1 MKIISV
7 LEQGVI
13 NACQN
18 LFGAAPD
25 KVQIQLTTKDFE
37 GQWTVVVFPLL
48 RLSKLSPE
56 KTGEVIGD
64 YLTQNTNE
72 VSSFNVVKGFLNLSI
87 ADGYWVE
94 MLNEAHQTATYGFAK
109 PDSQPL
115 VLVEYSSP
123 NTNKPLHLGHL
134 RNNFLGYS
142 VSEILKA
149 AGHSVQKVQVIND
162 RGIHICKSMVAWQ
175 KFGNGETPHST
186 GLKGDKLVGKY
197 YVAFDKQH
205 KLEIAEL
212 VNAGMSEEEAAK
224 KTPIIQ
230 EAQEMLRAWEQ
241 GDEHVYS
248 LWQTMNGWVYEGFNA
263 TYAAMGVN
271 FDKLYYES
279 ETFRFGKDE
288 VLRGLKE
295 GVFYQKEDGSIWVD
309 LTGDG
314 LDQKVLLRSDG
325 TAVYM
330 TQDIGTA
337 IQRNM
342 DYPDISQMV
351 YTVGN
356 EQEYHFKV
364 LFLILQKLGYAW
376 AKNCHHLSYG
386 MVELPEGKMKSR
398 EGTVVDADDLMLE
411 MTNTARVIS
420 EELGKLDELPEH
432 EQQRLHQ
439 TIGLAA
445 LKYYLL
451 KVDPR
456 KNMLFDPRESID
468 FNGHTGPFIQYTHAR
483 ICSLLRKSEEEV
495 KQSTSNI
502 ELSDVER
509 NVLLKIDQYPMVIQ
523 EAAAQYNP
531 AELSSYIYELVK
543 DFNAFYQS
551 VPVMKEEN
559 LELRQFRLLL
569 SQVTARIIK
578 SGMLLLGIEVPER
591 M

>member
-7 LEQGVI
+7 IEKDVV

-56 KTGEVIGD
+56 KTGEAIGE
-64 YLTQNTNE
+64 YLKSNTKE
-72 VSSFNVVKGFLNLSI
+72 ISAFNVVKGFLNLSI
-87 ADGYWVE
+87 ADSYWVE
-94 MLNEAHQTATYGFAK
+94 MLNGANQTTHFGFGK
-109 PDSQPL
+109 PESKPL

-142 VSEILKA
+142 VAEILKA

-175 KFGNGETPHST
+175 KFGNGETPESS

-205 KLEIAEL
+205 KLEMSRL
-212 VNAGMSEEEAAK
+212 VESGMSEEEAAK
-224 KTPIIQ
+224 KTPILI

-241 GDEHVYS
+241 GDEQVYS
-248 LWQTMNGWVYEGFNA
+248 LWQTMNSWVYAGFNT

-279 ETFRFGKDE
+279 ETFRFGKEE

-337 IQRNM
+337 IQRTQ
-342 DYPDISQMV
+342 DYPSLSQMV

-364 LFLILQKLGYAW
+364 LFIILQKLGYAW

-411 MTNTARVIS
+411 MTNTARIIS
-420 EELGKLDELPEH
+420 EELGKLDELPEN

-439 TIGLAA
+439 TIGMAA

-483 ICSLLRKSEEEV
+483 ICSLLRKSGEEV
-495 KQSTSNI
+495 TATTASV
-502 ELSDVER
+502 ELTAAER
-509 NVLLKIDQYPMVIQ
+509 SVLLKIDQYPSIIQ

-559 LELRQFRLLL
+559 ADLRHFRLLL
-569 SQVTARIIK
+569 SKTTAQIIN
-578 SGMLLLGIEVPER
+578 SGMSLLGIEVPER